1 MTTFL
6 REAFRVKRRS
16 YPERIRAALFLA
28 IKRTAANLDACVK
41 LPGKDFSR
49 TRKLPLQ
56 AMLLMLIGMGSGS
69 LSKEL
74 YDWFGYTS
82 STATASAFVQ
92 QRNKIRPEAVKM
104 IFNEFV
110 SSTTPTATFQGY
122 RLFAVDGSDLRLPS
136 DPTNDFSLI
145 RNAEGQKQYNLAH
158 LNAMFDLMS
167 KVYVDATMQGKK
179 RMNEHSA
186 LVSMIDRSN
195 IPGKVIVLMDRGYE
209 SFNNIAHLQ
218 EKEWNFII
226 RAKESYGMISN
237 LQLPNSEEFDVD
249 TTLTLTR
256 RQTKETLALL
266 SAYPERYRW
275 IQPHTTFDYIA
286 PKAPNMYDLHFR
298 VVRFRISDGCYET
311 IYTDLDTETFPVEK
325 IKELYRLRWGI
336 ETSFRELK
344 YIIGLSCLH
353 GKKTDFLLQEV
364 FARLIFYNYA
374 SLIAR
379 QVPAPQGKQ
388 INFSV
393 AILAC
398 KQFLKGKIRSAQ
410 IFEILSMHLSP
421 IRPGRQYK
429 RYQNPVSAVAF
440 QYRLS

>member
-1 MTTFL
+1 M
-6 REAFRVKRRS
+6 
-16 YPERIRAALFLA
+16 
-28 IKRTAANLDACVK
+28 
-41 LPGKDFSR
+41 
-49 TRKLPLQ
+49 TRKT
-56 AMLLMLIGMGSGS
+56 SGS
-69 LSKEL
+69 LLEN
-74 YDWFGYTS
+74 WTS
-82 STATASAFVQ
+82 A
-92 QRNKIRPEAVKM
+92 
-104 IFNEFV
+104 
-110 SSTTPTATFQGY
+110 
-122 RLFAVDGSDLRLPS
+122 
-136 DPTNDFSLI
+136 
-145 RNAEGQKQYNLAH
+145 
-158 LNAMFDLMS
+158 
-167 KVYVDATMQGKK
+167 KK
-179 RMNEHSA
+179 
-186 LVSMIDRSN
+186 
-195 IPGKVIVLMDRGYE
+195 
-209 SFNNIAHLQ
+209 
-218 EKEWNFII
+218 
-226 RAKESYGMISN
+226 
-237 LQLPNSEEFDVD
+237 
-249 TTLTLTR
+249 
-256 RQTKETLALL
+256 
-266 SAYPERYRW
+266 YPERYRW

-311 IYTDLDTETFPVEK
+311 IYTDLDPETFPVEK

>member
-1 MTTFL
+1 M
-6 REAFRVKRRS
+6 KRRS

-41 LPGKDFSR
+41 VPGKDFSR

-179 RMNEHSA
+179 GMNEHSA
-186 LVSMIDRSN
+186 LV
-195 IPGKVIVLMDRGYE
+195 
-209 SFNNIAHLQ
+209 
-218 EKEWNFII
+218 
-226 RAKESYGMISN
+226 
-237 LQLPNSEEFDVD
+237 
-249 TTLTLTR
+249 
-256 RQTKETLALL
+256 
-266 SAYPERYRW
+266 
-275 IQPHTTFDYIA
+275 
-286 PKAPNMYDLHFR
+286 
-298 VVRFRISDGCYET
+298 
-311 IYTDLDTETFPVEK
+311 
-325 IKELYRLRWGI
+325 
-336 ETSFRELK
+336 
-344 YIIGLSCLH
+344 
-353 GKKTDFLLQEV
+353 LLQEV

>member
-1 MTTFL
+1 M
-6 REAFRVKRRS
+6 KRRS

-41 LPGKDFSR
+41 VPGKDFSR

-74 YDWFGYTS
+74 YDWFGYT
-82 STATASAFVQ
+82 
-92 QRNKIRPEAVKM
+92 
-104 IFNEFV
+104 
-110 SSTTPTATFQGY
+110 
-122 RLFAVDGSDLRLPS
+122 
-136 DPTNDFSLI
+136 
-145 RNAEGQKQYNLAH
+145 
-158 LNAMFDLMS
+158 
-167 KVYVDATMQGKK
+167 
-179 RMNEHSA
+179 
-186 LVSMIDRSN
+186 
-195 IPGKVIVLMDRGYE
+195 
-209 SFNNIAHLQ
+209 
-218 EKEWNFII
+218 
-226 RAKESYGMISN
+226 
-237 LQLPNSEEFDVD
+237 
-249 TTLTLTR
+249 
-256 RQTKETLALL
+256 
-266 SAYPERYRW
+266 
-275 IQPHTTFDYIA
+275 
-286 PKAPNMYDLHFR
+286 
-298 VVRFRISDGCYET
+298 
-311 IYTDLDTETFPVEK
+311 
-325 IKELYRLRWGI
+325 
-336 ETSFRELK
+336 
-344 YIIGLSCLH
+344 GLSCLH

-421 IRPGRQYK
+421 IRTGRQYK

>member
-1 MTTFL
+1 
-6 REAFRVKRRS
+6 
-16 YPERIRAALFLA
+16 
-28 IKRTAANLDACVK
+28 
-41 LPGKDFSR
+41 
-49 TRKLPLQ
+49 
-56 AMLLMLIGMGSGS
+56 
-69 LSKEL
+69 
-74 YDWFGYTS
+74 
-82 STATASAFVQ
+82 
-92 QRNKIRPEAVKM
+92 
-104 IFNEFV
+104 
-110 SSTTPTATFQGY
+110 
-122 RLFAVDGSDLRLPS
+122 
-136 DPTNDFSLI
+136 
-145 RNAEGQKQYNLAH
+145 
-158 LNAMFDLMS
+158 
-167 KVYVDATMQGKK
+167 
-179 RMNEHSA
+179 
-186 LVSMIDRSN
+186 
-195 IPGKVIVLMDRGYE
+195 MDRGYE

-311 IYTDLDTETFPVEK
+311 IYTDLDPETFPVEK

-344 YIIGLSCLH
+344 HIIGLSCLH

>member
-1 MTTFL
+1 M
-6 REAFRVKRRS
+6 KRRS

-104 IFNEFV
+104 IF
-110 SSTTPTATFQGY
+110 
-122 RLFAVDGSDLRLPS
+122 
-136 DPTNDFSLI
+136 
-145 RNAEGQKQYNLAH
+145 
-158 LNAMFDLMS
+158 
-167 KVYVDATMQGKK
+167 
-179 RMNEHSA
+179 
-186 LVSMIDRSN
+186 
-195 IPGKVIVLMDRGYE
+195 
-209 SFNNIAHLQ
+209 
-218 EKEWNFII
+218 
-226 RAKESYGMISN
+226 
-237 LQLPNSEEFDVD
+237 
-249 TTLTLTR
+249 
-256 RQTKETLALL
+256 
-266 SAYPERYRW
+266 
-275 IQPHTTFDYIA
+275 
-286 PKAPNMYDLHFR
+286 
-298 VVRFRISDGCYET
+298 
-311 IYTDLDTETFPVEK
+311 
-325 IKELYRLRWGI
+325 
-336 ETSFRELK
+336 
-344 YIIGLSCLH
+344 
-353 GKKTDFLLQEV
+353 DFLLQEV

>member
-1 MTTFL
+1 M
-6 REAFRVKRRS
+6 KRRS

-41 LPGKDFSR
+41 VPGKDFSR

-74 YDWFGYTS
+74 
-82 STATASAFVQ
+82 
-92 QRNKIRPEAVKM
+92 
-104 IFNEFV
+104 
-110 SSTTPTATFQGY
+110 
-122 RLFAVDGSDLRLPS
+122 
-136 DPTNDFSLI
+136 
-145 RNAEGQKQYNLAH
+145 
-158 LNAMFDLMS
+158 
-167 KVYVDATMQGKK
+167 
-179 RMNEHSA
+179 
-186 LVSMIDRSN
+186 
-195 IPGKVIVLMDRGYE
+195 
-209 SFNNIAHLQ
+209 
-218 EKEWNFII
+218 
-226 RAKESYGMISN
+226 
-237 LQLPNSEEFDVD
+237 
-249 TTLTLTR
+249 
-256 RQTKETLALL
+256 
-266 SAYPERYRW
+266 
-275 IQPHTTFDYIA
+275 
-286 PKAPNMYDLHFR
+286 
-298 VVRFRISDGCYET
+298 
-311 IYTDLDTETFPVEK
+311 
-325 IKELYRLRWGI
+325 ELYRLRWGI

-421 IRPGRQYK
+421 IRTGRQYK